1 MPDKVILL
9 FCEYNQSY
17 SPLRKYFSILV
28 ILILGATSN
37 SWGQSPVWLQWKT
50 SQETQVTEW
59 KYFLDSGKMQSGLD
73 SMLNEMYKQGYLA
86 AYWQKESEINDSIVY
101 ELRAGQKFQLRKIR
115 KGNVPAYLIAKKS
128 LPDSGFTE
136 WNQWTSEVLKDLE
149 NTGYPFA
156 QVKLDSLERDGEYIS
171 ASIDLEEGP
180 FISWDSVKVLGNTKT
195 NPLYIQNLARI
206 QPGEA
211 FSQKEFESAGE
222 ILNRSPYFE
231 LSQSPEITFQT
242 KSARPLFYLRDRNV
256 NVIDGVIGLLPNE
269 NEPGKVLI
277 TGQLD
282 LELYHLGG
290 KGRDVAVH
298 WQRMNKESQTLDISA
313 KESFVFRSPLSVM
326 VGFNL
331 LKQDTTFL
339 NRFFS
344 LDFGYQLSKNSSIRF
359 FTKRQASDLISTF
372 AYKEVDELPD
382 VADFRWNLYGL
393 GIDINHLDSPFFP
406 RKGTWLKLEFAA
418 GNKKIIQNTGIPE
431 SVYQNLDLNTPQF
444 LAKIEIEQHVF
455 LKKTWGMWFRGNTGF
470 MRNENLFLNDLFR
483 IGGLKTFRGFNENF
497 FFTRTYG
504 YINMEQRLFFG
515 GNSYLMA
522 FTDIGFLENP
532 FYKPKKDH
540 PVSFGAGINLETGN
554 GVFRF
559 IYGLGKSNLQ
569 PLSFSYSRIHFG
581 YLARF

>member
-1 MPDKVILL
+1 MLL
-9 FCEYNQSY
+9 
-17 SPLRKYFSILV
+17 V
-28 ILILGATSN
+28 TSN
-37 SWGQSPVWLQWKT
+37 SWGQSQVWLQWKT
-50 SQETQVTEW
+50 SDSSQLSEW
-59 KYFLDSGKMQSGLD
+59 KFFSDSVKMQEELDSILFD
-73 SMLNEMYKQGYLA
+73 VNRQGYLSA
-86 AYWQKESEINDSIVY
+86 FWKKESEIKDSSTY
-101 ELRAGQKFQLRKIR
+101 ELHAGKKFQLSKIR
-115 KGNVPAYLIAKKS
+115 RGNAPNDLIEERPI
-128 LPDSGFTE
+128 PDSGFPE
-136 WNQWTSEVLKDLE
+136 WNQWTSEILRDLE
-149 NTGYPFA
+149 NRGYPFA
-156 QVKLDSLERDGEYIS
+156 QVKLDSLEREGDEIY
-171 ASIDLEEGP
+171 ASIDLKEGP
-180 FISWDSVKVLGNTKT
+180 FIIWDSLQVLGSTKT
-195 NPLYIQNLARI
+195 SALFVQNLARLK
-206 QPGEA
+206 PGEA
-211 FSQKEFESAGE
+211 FSQKDFESAAE
-222 ILNRSPYFE
+222 ILDRSPYFE
-231 LSQSPEITFQT
+231 LSQSPELTFQT

-256 NVIDGVIGLLPNE
+256 NIIDGVIGLLPNE

-298 WQRMNKESQTLDISA
+298 WQRMNNESQSLDISG
-313 KESFVFRSPLSVM
+313 KESFIFRSPLSVIL
-326 VGFNL
+326 GFNL
-331 LKQDTTFL
+331 LKQDSTFL

-344 LDFGYQLSKNSSIRF
+344 LEFGYQLSKNSSLRF

-372 AYKEVDELPD
+372 AFKEVDELPD
-382 VADFRWNLYGL
+382 VADYRWNLYGI
-393 GIDINHLDSPFFP
+393 GIDINHLDSPLFP
-406 RKGTWLKLEFAA
+406 RKGTWFKAEFAA

-455 LKKTWGMWFRGNTGF
+455 LKKSWGMWFRGTSGF
-470 MRNENLFLNDLFR
+470 MRNENLLMNDLFR

-497 FFTRTYG
+497 FFARTYG

-522 FTDIGFLENP
+522 FTDFGFLENP
-532 FYKPKKDH
+532 FYEFEKDY
-540 PVSFGAGINLETGN
+540 PVSFGAGINLETDN

>member
-1 MPDKVILL
+1 LH
-9 FCEYNQSY
+9 
-17 SPLRKYFSILV
+17 
-28 ILILGATSN
+28 
-37 SWGQSPVWLQWKT
+37 
-50 SQETQVTEW
+50 
-59 KYFLDSGKMQSGLD
+59 
-73 SMLNEMYKQGYLA
+73 
-86 AYWQKESEINDSIVY
+86 
-101 ELRAGQKFQLRKIR
+101 AGQKFQLSKIR
-115 KGNVPAYLIAKKS
+115 RGNVPFDLIEKK
-128 LPDSGFTE
+128 PFPVSGFPE
-136 WNQWTSEVLKDLE
+136 WNQWTLEVLKELE
-149 NTGYPFA
+149 NRGYPFA
-156 QVKLDSLERDGEYIS
+156 QVKLDSLERKGDEIY

-180 FISWDSVKVLGNTKT
+180 FISWDSVQVLGITKT
-195 NPLYIQNLARI
+195 SPLYVQNLARL

-211 FSQKEFESAGE
+211 FSQKEFESASE
-222 ILNRSPYFE
+222 ILDRSPYFE
-231 LSQSPEITFQT
+231 LSQSPELSFQT
-242 KSARPLFYLRDRNV
+242 KSARPIFYLRDRNV

-290 KGRDVAVH
+290 KGRDIAVH
-298 WQRMNKESQTLDISA
+298 WQRMNKESQSLAISA
-313 KESFVFRSPLSVM
+313 KESFVFRSPLSVIL
-326 VGFNL
+326 GFNL

-344 LDFGYQLSKNSSIRF
+344 LDFGYQISKNSSFRF

-372 AYKEVDELPD
+372 AYREVDELPD
-382 VADFRWNLYGL
+382 VADYRWNLYGI
-393 GIDINHLDSPFFP
+393 GIDINNLDSPYFP
-406 RKGTWLKLEFAA
+406 RKGTWLKVEFGS
-418 GNKKIIQNTGIPE
+418 GNKKIIENTGIPE

-444 LAKIEIEQHVF
+444 LGKIEIEQHVF
-455 LKKTWGMWFRGNTGF
+455 MKESWGMWFRGNSGF
-470 MRNENLFLNDLFR
+470 MRNENLLMNDLFR

-497 FFTRTYG
+497 FFARSYA

-515 GNSYLMA
+515 GNSYLMV
-522 FTDIGFLENP
+522 FSDLGFLENP
-532 FYKPKKDH
+532 YYEPEKDY